1 MNEKI
6 RTDFEKVVELDIQE
20 YENINLDD
28 EEGKRKGLRLTIA
41 DVKALNTIEKDEIEI
56 ERSLQQKKIE
66 KERWDLDKKA
76 KEDEMTRRE
85 KEYTEESAR
94 REREVAAREAE
105 AKAAQVRV
113 DNEANY
119 QLAKL
124 AIDEKAARRNF
135 FVTLG
140 TAVLTG
146 GIAIGKA
153 ISYFCLSKRA
163 QDYEYKEYKLEPNS
177 SKEQRNNLLK

>member
-41 DVKALNTIEKDEIEI
+41 DIKALNTIEKDEIEI
-56 ERSLQQKKIE
+56 ERSLQQKDIE
-66 KERWDLDKKA
+66 KERWDLEKKA
-76 KEDEMTRRE
+76 KEDEKIRRE
-85 KEYTEESAR
+85 KESAEESAR
-94 REREVAAREAE
+94 REREVVARESE
-105 AKAAQVRV
+105 AQAAQARV
-113 DNEANY
+113 NNEAIY
-119 QLAKL
+119 QNAKL
-124 AIDEKAARRNF
+124 AIDERAAKRNF
-135 FVTLG
+135 FIALG
-140 TAVLTG
+140 SAVLTG